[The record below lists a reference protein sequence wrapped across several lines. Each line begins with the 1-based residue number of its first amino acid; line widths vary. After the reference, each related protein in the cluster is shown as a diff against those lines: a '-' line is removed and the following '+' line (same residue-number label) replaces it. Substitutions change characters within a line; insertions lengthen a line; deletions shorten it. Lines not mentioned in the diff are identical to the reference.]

1 MIENS
6 KQNNPLNVC
15 LDDAGTHNKAI
26 LDFFFAKLGQNVF
39 RCVDSQEKANVV
51 LIDYDFPPARQ
62 KYEEEYQQWGKPA
75 LVLSISEVSL
85 ENAIWLAKPLTSR
98 SLLDAAETLQKQ
110 LANSGVE
117 STADKT
123 PELHPPTDL
132 GLTGSNQLQ
141 PPVQTTQQRPPE
153 IASLAA
159 AAIPLVKKVDEDSPD
174 LAADEP
180 LNDAAVAA
188 EVEKEEDKQ
197 PALSTNLD
205 TETHENEQ
213 TSAETKDIEPTPEI
227 SEEASKS
234 INESRTIKLCGDKPD
249 IAANSDL
256 KDFYTD
262 DSFFLSSLKDAIRL
276 ARQCQQ
282 GVLLNF
288 PKARIY
294 VLPEIHRVFCGI
306 NIYEDEFLDLIK
318 SCTISEG
325 GKMHI
330 LSTQEIHEL
339 NDMISQQAS
348 ALYDMEAFVWTS
360 TLLSAQGGLPR
371 TLDPKKVV
379 GLKHW
384 PSLTRLENFPHAMPI
399 AAQWSSTSMNAFDV
413 AKSLNIPQRYVFSFY
428 NATNSLG
435 LIEQDPEKLI
445 TKKSVPRSK
454 DAPRGLFSRLLKRL
468 VGG

>member
-6 KQNNPLNVC
+6 KQSTPLKVC
-15 LDDAGTHNKAI
+15 LDDAGTHNRAI
-26 LDFFFAKLGQNVF
+26 LDFFFAKLGKHVF
-39 RCVDSQEKANVV
+39 RCVETQEQANVI
-51 LIDYDFPPARQ
+51 LIDYDFPPAR
-62 KYEEEYQQWGKPA
+62 KKFEEVYSQWGKPA

-85 ENAIWLAKPLTSR
+85 DKAIWLAKPLTSR

-110 LANSGVE
+110 IVDTNTDQSSSQVTEPPLDLPVPEPIEAQPAVE
-117 STADKT
+117 TTLQRPPNRMASTPPPIPLVEKHELVSEPPASTAD
-123 PELHPPTDL
+123 DY
-132 GLTGSNQLQ
+132 SNNKVANEEQ
-141 PPVQTTQQRPPE
+141 E
-153 IASLAA
+153 KSESLAD
-159 AAIPLVKKVDEDSPD
+159 LTDSPD
-174 LAADEP
+174 AQP
-180 LNDAAVAA
+180 QHITQAAVQNQT
-188 EVEKEEDKQ
+188 EVE
-197 PALSTNLD
+197 T
-205 TETHENEQ
+205 T
-213 TSAETKDIEPTPEI
+213 
-227 SEEASKS
+227 
-234 INESRTIKLCGDKPD
+234 ESRIFNLCGDKPD
-249 IAANSDL
+249 IEANSDL
-256 KDFYTD
+256 KEFYTE

-288 PKARIY
+288 PQARIY

-306 NIYEDEFLDLIK
+306 NIYEDEFLNLIK
-318 SCTISEG
+318 SCTVSEG

-330 LSTQEIHEL
+330 LSTREIHEL

-348 ALYDMEAFVWTS
+348 ALYDMEAFIWTS

-371 TLDPKKVV
+371 TLDPKKAV

-399 AAQWSSTSMNAFDV
+399 AAQWSAASMNAFDV